1 MKKNKHTL
9 SYLLTP
15 DYMFATFADVTP
27 EFLESIGISALLI
40 DIDNTLAPYEQPEPD
55 RALCEWLASLAAHG
69 IAVGLLSNN
78 NKARVSRFNATLSLP
93 ARAGAGKPFT
103 RAARRIMR
111 ALGGDKHTTAVMGD
125 QIFTDVWMAHAM
137 GVRAILV
144 PPIRDKKNA
153 LTRFKRRLERAP
165 LRRYYRR
172 CPDAPDVRAG
182 SPLAKEIQ
190 V

>member
-1 MKKNKHTL
+1 MPFLQPDLTRAC
-9 SYLLTP
+9 YRDLTP
-15 DYMFATFADVTP
+15 A
-27 EFLESIGISALLI
+27 FLCEQGIRVLLL
-40 DIDNTLAPYEQPEPD
+40 DIDNTLAPYEQAEPD
-55 RALCEWLASLAAHG
+55 QALCEWLASLAAHG
-69 IAVGLLSNN
+69 IAVGLVSNN
-78 NKARVSRFNATLSLP
+78 NRKRVEKFNAALSLP

-103 RAARRIMR
+103 RAARRMMR
-111 ALGGDKHTTAVMGD
+111 TLGGDKHTTAVMGD

-137 GVRAILV
+137 GVRAVLV